1 MKKRDRQAKK
11 LWIKGLW
18 YTVSIIST
26 VFLIVHAM
34 SEQESLPADIERV
47 DALDGI
53 MKSYEDMDKRA
64 KDLNMWYSITVI
76 LWISSQTFISLFTS

>member
-1 MKKRDRQAKK
+1 
-11 LWIKGLW
+11 
-18 YTVSIIST
+18 
-26 VFLIVHAM
+26 M